1 MLKPPLPN
9 KKLDLPTTNKNSNL
23 LLMEKDLRLVN
34 VKLTMPLMKE
44 ILPKEVKNLKYLNK
58 LLKSL
63 PPDSVD

>member
-9 KKLDLPTTNKNSNL
+9 KKLDLPTTYKKTNL

-44 ILPKEVKNLKYLNK
+44 IPAKEVKNLKYLNK